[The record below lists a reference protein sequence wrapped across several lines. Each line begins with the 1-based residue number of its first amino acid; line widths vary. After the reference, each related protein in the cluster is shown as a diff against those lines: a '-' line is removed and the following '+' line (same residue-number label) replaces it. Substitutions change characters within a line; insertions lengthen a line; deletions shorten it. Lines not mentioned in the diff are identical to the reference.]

1 MPRQTHRRLPGALL
15 VIAASVPLLLSSCA
29 SRKAD
34 ASPPAPAPVIP
45 VSTVN
50 APLSVPQTQ
59 VEPLPPQPVPVAAIP
74 ARPTTAPAIAGPEE
88 LPPAEPQP
96 PSPSSPAAPPVV
108 ETPARTPSVPQL
120 GRLLTADQR
129 REYNR
134 VISEN
139 VLAAQASLDL
149 LQKRPIGE
157 SQRSAIE
164 RVRSFLMQ
172 VDEAR
177 GSDLE
182 LARSLSDRAR
192 LLAEDMVR
200 NMPR

>member
-1 MPRQTHRRLPGALL
+1 MPSKSRRRRRCALL
-15 VIAASVPLLLSSCA
+15 LIAVCLPLVLSSCA
-29 SRKAD
+29 SRRAD
-34 ASPPAPAPVIP
+34 ASTPAPAPVVSEP
-45 VSTVN
+45 VVSGPV
-50 APLSVPQTQ
+50 SVPQTQ
-59 VEPLPPQPVPVAAIP
+59 VELLPPQPVPEAAIP
-74 ARPTTAPAIAGPEE
+74 ARPAATAIAGP
-88 LPPAEPQP
+88 QP
-96 PSPSSPAAPPVV
+96 PVVSPQSPAPTSAQTPIAV
-108 ETPARTPSVPQL
+108 ETPAPTPAVPQL

-134 VISEN
+134 MISQN

-149 LQKRPIGE
+149 LQKRPLRE
-157 SQRSAIE
+157 AQRSAIE
-164 RVRSFLMQ
+164 RVRSFLVQ

-177 GSDLE
+177 RTDLE

>member
-1 MPRQTHRRLPGALL
+1 MPSKSPGRQRCALL
-15 VIAASVPLLLSSCA
+15 LIAVGLSLLLSSCA
-29 SRKAD
+29 NRRAD
-34 ASPPAPAPVIP
+34 ASPPTPAPTIAPPDTSGP
-45 VSTVN
+45 V
-50 APLSVPQTQ
+50 SVPQTQ
-59 VEPLPPQPVPVAAIP
+59 VELPPSQPIPEGAVPT
-74 ARPTTAPAIAGPEE
+74 RPTTAAIVGPQ
-88 LPPAEPQP
+88 LPPDSPQSP
-96 PSPSSPAAPPVV
+96 LPSSTETPVAV
-108 ETPARTPSVPQL
+108 EPPARTPAVPQL

-134 VISEN
+134 MISQN

-149 LQKRPIGE
+149 LQKRPLRE
-157 SQRSAIE
+157 AQRSSIE
-164 RVRSFLMQ
+164 RVRSFLVQ

-177 GSDLE
+177 RSDLE

>member
-1 MPRQTHRRLPGALL
+1 MPSQTHRRLRGALL
-15 VIAASVPLLLSSCA
+15 LIAISVPLLLSSCA
-29 SRKAD
+29 KRKAD
-34 ASPPAPAPVIP
+34 ASPPAPTPVIP
-45 VSTVN
+45 PSTAK

-59 VEPLPPQPVPVAAIP
+59 VELLPPQPIPVAAIP
-74 ARPTTAPAIAGPEE
+74 ARPTTAPPIAGPE
-88 LPPAEPQP
+88 PPPVQPKP
-96 PSPSSPAAPPVV
+96 PSRTTPAAPTVV
-108 ETPARTPSVPQL
+108 ETPPPTAPVPQL

-157 SQRSAIE
+157 AQRSSME
-164 RVRSFLMQ
+164 RVRSFLVQ

-182 LARSLSDRAR
+182 LARNLSDRAR

-200 NMPR
+200 NMAR

>member
-1 MPRQTHRRLPGALL
+1 MPHETHRRLQGALL
-15 VIAASVPLLLSSCA
+15 LTAIGIPLALSSCA
-29 SRKAD
+29 NRKAD
-34 ASPPAPAPVIP
+34 ASPPTPAPVAP
-45 VSTVN
+45 PST
-50 APLSVPQTQ
+50 AILPLSVPQTR
-59 VEPLPPQPVPVAAIP
+59 VVLLPPQPVPAAAIP
-74 ARPTTAPAIAGPEE
+74 DRPATTPAIAGPE
-88 LPPAEPQP
+88 LPPAQPKP
-96 PSPSSPAAPPVV
+96 PSPSSPAAPAVV
-108 ETPARTPSVPQL
+108 ETPSRTPPVPQL

-157 SQRSAIE
+157 AQRSAME

-182 LARSLSDRAR
+182 LARNLSDRAR

>member
-1 MPRQTHRRLPGALL
+1 MLCKSHSRQRCALL
-15 VIAASVPLLLSSCA
+15 LIAVGLPFFLGSCA
-29 SRKAD
+29 NRRAD
-34 ASPPAPAPVIP
+34 ASPPTPAPVIP
-45 VSTVN
+45 
-50 APLSVPQTQ
+50 APAMNGPVSVPQTQ
-59 VEPLPPQPVPVAAIP
+59 VELLPPQPVPEEAIP
-74 ARPTTAPAIAGPEE
+74 PRPTATAIVGPQV
-88 LPPAEPQP
+88 PPASPQSPP
-96 PSPSSPAAPPVV
+96 PSAAETPTVV
-108 ETPARTPSVPQL
+108 ETPAPTPAVPQL

-134 VISEN
+134 TISQN

-149 LQKRPIGE
+149 LQKRPLRQA
-157 SQRSAIE
+157 QRSAIE
-164 RVRSFLMQ
+164 RVQSFLVQ

-177 GSDLE
+177 RSDLE

>member
-1 MPRQTHRRLPGALL
+1 MPCKSRGRQRCALL
-15 VIAASVPLLLSSCA
+15 LIAVGLPFFLSSCA
-29 SRKAD
+29 SRRAD
-34 ASPPAPAPVIP
+34 ASPPTTTPATPAPIM
-45 VSTVN
+45 TG
-50 APLSVPQTQ
+50 PLSVPQTQ
-59 VEPLPPQPVPVAAIP
+59 VELLPPQPVPEAAIP
-74 ARPTTAPAIAGPEE
+74 ARHATTAIMGPQ
-88 LPPAEPQP
+88 LPPASPQP
-96 PSPSSPAAPPVV
+96 PSPSSSQTPVTV
-108 ETPARTPSVPQL
+108 ETPAPTPAVPQL

-134 VISEN
+134 MISQN

-149 LQKRPIGE
+149 LQKRPLRE
-157 SQRSAIE
+157 AQRSAIE
-164 RVRSFLMQ
+164 RVRSFLVQ

-177 GSDLE
+177 RSDLE

>member
-1 MPRQTHRRLPGALL
+1 MPGETRFRLRRALL
-15 VIAASVPLLLSSCA
+15 LIAVGFPLLLSSCA
-29 SRKAD
+29 RRQAD
-34 ASPPAPAPVIP
+34 ASPPTPTPVIP
-45 VSTVN
+45 ASTTN
-50 APLSVPQTQ
+50 PPLSVPQTQ
-59 VEPLPPQPVPVAAIP
+59 VALLPPQPVPAAAIP
-74 ARPTTAPAIAGPEE
+74 ARPITEPAIVGPE
-88 LPPAEPQP
+88 LPPAAPDP
-96 PSPSSPAAPPVV
+96 PSPSSAATPTVV
-108 ETPARTPSVPQL
+108 ETPARTPPVPQL

-149 LQKRPIGE
+149 LQKRPLAE
-157 SQRSAIE
+157 AQRSAVE
-164 RVRSFLMQ
+164 RVQSFLMQ

-182 LARSLSDRAR
+182 LARNLSDRAR

>member
-1 MPRQTHRRLPGALL
+1 MPSKSRRRRRCALL
-15 VIAASVPLLLSSCA
+15 LVAVCLPSLLSSCA
-29 SRKAD
+29 SRRAD
-34 ASPPAPAPVIP
+34 ASTPVPAPVVLEPTVSGP
-45 VSTVN
+45 V
-50 APLSVPQTQ
+50 SVPQTQ
-59 VEPLPPQPVPVAAIP
+59 VELLPPQPVPEAAVP
-74 ARPTTAPAIAGPEE
+74 ARPTTTAIAGPQPPPDSQP
-88 LPPAEPQP
+88 PPAPTSVQTP
-96 PSPSSPAAPPVV
+96 IAV
-108 ETPARTPSVPQL
+108 ETPTPTPAVPQL

-134 VISEN
+134 MISQN

-149 LQKRPIGE
+149 LQKRPLRE
-157 SQRSAIE
+157 AQRSAIE
-164 RVRSFLMQ
+164 RVRSFLVQ

-177 GSDLE
+177 RTDLE